1 MKRDFKIISVLI
13 LIMLIVYFYMAV
25 DNAHKKSDEEGHR
38 ILSDAIIRSA
48 VQCYAIEGFYPPGIE
63 YLENNYGLLVDHDK
77 YFVRASSSTC
87 CGVLYFPVWFAKTS
101 RPLPS
106 FFVNLVAFRNYMSIL
121 TFNEKFVNIFL
132 QHFIIFLLHSVIDMW
147 YNMINSRKGE
157 FRNETQL

>member
-48 VQCYAIEGFYPPGIE
+48 VQCYAIEGFYPPDIE

-77 YFVRASSSTC
+77 YFVSYRVFAS
-87 CGVLYFPVWFAKTS
+87 
-101 RPLPS
+101 
-106 FFVNLVAFRNYMSIL
+106 
-121 TFNEKFVNIFL
+121 NIIPEVDV
-132 QHFIIFLLHSVIDMW
+132 FIK
-147 YNMINSRKGE
+147 NTR
-157 FRNETQL
+157 